1 MSDPVTA
8 GFAIFTAVTG
18 VASIVQ
24 QRKAAR
30 VQRRQNKV
38 ANRIAANK
46 RIRDIKR
53 AIALSRIRRAELQSA
68 GFQLGVAGGTPTLG
82 AVGGAQSDVA
92 SQIGESNVQFTGQ
105 QVIAS
110 LSDRISSLQSSAQTF
125 AGIQQLSGMF
135 TGGPGS
141 VGAQNRAAVAGL
153 FP

>member
-8 GFAIFTAVTG
+8 TFAVITALAG
-18 VASIVQ
+18 VGSIVQ
-24 QRKAAR
+24 QRRAAK
-30 VQRRQNKV
+30 VQRRQNRV

-82 AVGGAQSDVA
+82 AVGGAQTDVA
-92 SQIGESNVQFTGQ
+92 SQIGASNIQFTGQ
-105 QVIAS
+105 QAIAS
-110 LSDRISSLQSSAQTF
+110 LAERISSLQSSAQTF
-125 AGIQQLSGMF
+125 GAIQQLSGMF

-141 VGAQNRAAVAGL
+141 VGAQNRAAIAGL
-153 FP
+153 F